1 MCLVSATQR
10 IRVSLTALS
19 PPHASGKFHDVR
31 LVART
36 HAAARLPLFL
46 MASSLGALAAAL
58 RDSLRRGRLQREQD
72 TLDQEYV
79 PHYADTYC
87 AYRLR
92 VPASCVQYVPKAQS
106 SLLRVEHYRTCA
118 VRVPASGVPCVPRT
132 VWCTA
137 GLQSYG
143 TPADSD
149 LTVYSDLTV
158 CLYRVVHRRPAVTA
172 ARAGQRE
179 LRRLRRERGLRQ
191 ARAREDDAHRQP
203 PRAPR
208 GGAALRRCR
217 GEHTSLI
224 LASYQPRTSLTLA
237 SH

>member
-79 PHYADTYC
+79 PHYADTYVPEPPYC
-87 AYRLR
+87 TYQRLR
-92 VPASCVQYVPKAQS
+92 AACSAAPRPYVSTRPSLRRDVRTMYRGTTGAQYTLRTARP
-106 SLLRVEHYRTCA
+106 SLV
-118 VRVPASGVPCVPRT
+118 RT
-132 VWCTA
+132 VGGA
-137 GLQSYG
+137 PKQ
-143 TPADSD
+143 
-149 LTVYSDLTV
+149 
-158 CLYRVVHRRPAVTA
+158 A
-172 ARAGQRE
+172 ALSLWYVQRAG
-179 LRRLRRERGLRQ
+179 
-191 ARAREDDAHRQP
+191 AWYA
-203 PRAPR
+203 
-208 GGAALRRCR
+208 
-217 GEHTSLI
+217 
-224 LASYQPRTSLTLA
+224 
-237 SH
+237 

>member
-79 PHYADTYC
+79 PHYADTCVPEPPYC
-87 AYRLR
+87 TYGLR
-92 VPASCVQYVPKAQS
+92 VPASCVLYVSEAQG
-106 SLLRVEHYRTCA
+106 SLPRGATHSTCA
-118 VRVPASGVPCVPRT
+118 VRVPASCLPCT
-132 VWCTA
+132 VAPHPTGAMAA
-137 GLQSYG
+137 G
-143 TPADSD
+143 
-149 LTVYSDLTV
+149 YSL
-158 CLYRVVHRRPAVTA
+158 
-172 ARAGQRE
+172 ARSVIDRWMDG
-179 LRRLRRERGLRQ
+179 
-191 ARAREDDAHRQP
+191 
-203 PRAPR
+203 
-208 GGAALRRCR
+208 
-217 GEHTSLI
+217 
-224 LASYQPRTSLTLA
+224 
-237 SH
+237 